1 MEESKVIHEW
11 VKTDPT
17 KKVKLSKMSKGY
29 QWEITYEDTSNE
41 KLLGEIKAINE
52 ALNAEYNKEE

>member
-1 MEESKVIHEW
+1 MEDSKIIHEW

-29 QWEITYEDTSNE
+29 QWEITYEDTDDDNLLAE
-41 KLLGEIKAINE
+41 IEYINNKLMSAYGGE
-52 ALNAEYNKEE
+52 